1 MICHGSIFL
10 PRYEFPGFPGNK
22 EVTDKRA
29 PVQARRRRLAS
40 GAAAASPL
48 FFLIFNF
55 SDEEKKQSTRIT
67 LTLTLDNAQQLLVD
81 PE

>member
-1 MICHGSIFL
+1 VRLC
-10 PRYEFPGFPGNK
+10 
-22 EVTDKRA
+22 KRA
-29 PVQARRRRLAS
+29 
-40 GAAAASPL
+40 GAVAGSLQEPPPL
-48 FFLIFNF
+48 HHYYFLIFNF

>member
-1 MICHGSIFL
+1 VRLC
-10 PRYEFPGFPGNK
+10 
-22 EVTDKRA
+22 KRA
-29 PVQARRRRLAS
+29 
-40 GAAAASPL
+40 GAVAGSLQEPPL
-48 FFLIFNF
+48 HHYYFLIFNF

>member
-1 MICHGSIFL
+1 VRLC
-10 PRYEFPGFPGNK
+10 
-22 EVTDKRA
+22 KRA
-29 PVQARRRRLAS
+29 
-40 GAAAASPL
+40 GAVAGSLQEPPL
-48 FFLIFNF
+48 HHYFFLIFNF